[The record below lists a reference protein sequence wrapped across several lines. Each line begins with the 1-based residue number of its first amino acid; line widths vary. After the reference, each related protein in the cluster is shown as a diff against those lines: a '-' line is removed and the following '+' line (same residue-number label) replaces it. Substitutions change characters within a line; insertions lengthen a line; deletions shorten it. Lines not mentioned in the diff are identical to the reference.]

1 MQSHALHWERA
12 TCAYHGAMDRNQM
25 EYFLDIAE
33 TQHMTKSAQRL
44 HVAQPALSRSM
55 AKLEDELGVQLF
67 RRVGRGLSLTD
78 EGWLLKKLKK

>member
-1 MQSHALHWERA
+1 
-12 TCAYHGAMDRNQM
+12 M

-33 TQHMTKSAQRL
+33 TQHMTRSAQRL

-55 AKLEDELGVQLF
+55 AKLENELGVQLF

-78 EGWLLKKLKK
+78 E